1 MRIAIITSSY
11 PVEPG
16 SFAGHFVA
24 AEARQLYDAGHRV
37 TVCAPGFEGDRQ
49 VDGIAVHG
57 CGAVQLFRSPGA
69 LPRLSQH
76 PQLILQALSFVQ
88 AARRWLR
95 EQPPF
100 EAIQAHWLLPCGWP
114 IATDSTANIEIV
126 CHGSDVELL
135 HRLPRFVTR
144 SILRKVV
151 ERDGQLRCVSAGLK
165 RKLLKL
171 DPSLEPRITVRPAAL
186 QIPPTPDRSL
196 AREQLGLPA
205 RGAIIVIIARLVP
218 TKRVDVALDELSSLL
233 HDTSNPPQV
242 IVIGEGPERTTLERR
257 FPFAQFLGELPRDRA
272 LLWLA
277 SADLLLSASQLE
289 GAPTVVREAR
299 ALKVPVVS
307 AIAGDLE
314 QWAQQDTGIH
324 LFRDPG
330 ELKVAVACVLSQ
342 RGA

>member
-1 MRIAIITSSY
+1 MRIAVITSSY

-24 AEARQLYDAGHRV
+24 AEAQQLRDAGHRV
-37 TVCAPGFEGDRQ
+37 TVCAPGFEGERQ
-49 VDGIAVHG
+49 IDGIDVHG

-88 AARRWLR
+88 SARRWLR
-95 EQPPF
+95 EQTPF
-100 EAIQAHWLLPCGWP
+100 DTIHAHWLLPCGWP

-135 HRLPRFVTR
+135 NRLPKFVTR
-144 SILRKVV
+144 SILRKIV
-151 ERDGQLRCVSAGLK
+151 ERDARLRCVSTGLK
-165 RKLLKL
+165 RKLVSL
-171 DPSLEPRITVRPAAL
+171 DPSLEARITVQPAPLWVPA
-186 QIPPTPDRSL
+186 TPGRSL
-196 AREQLGLPA
+196 AREQLGLTA
-205 RGAIIVIIARLVP
+205 QGTLIVIIARLIP
-218 TKRVDVALDELSSLL
+218 TKRVDFALDELAPLL
-233 HDTSNPPQV
+233 RDANPPQV
-242 IVIGEGPERTTLERR
+242 VVIGDGSERTTLERR
-257 FPFAQFLGELPRDRA
+257 YPFAQFLGELPRERA

-277 SADLLLSASQLE
+277 CADLLLSASQLE

-299 ALKVPVVS
+299 ALQVPVVS

-314 QWAQQDTGIH
+314 QWAEQDAGIH

-330 ELKVAVACVLSQ
+330 ELRVAVARVLSL
-342 RGA
+342 RGT